1 MVAGESPLIGRVLGG
16 RYRLES
22 RRGVGSSSEVYL
34 ATDQQLDRTVAVKI
48 LDPELTADPEA
59 AKRIRAESQVAA
71 SLDHPNIVRV
81 EDWGQEEIGGRLHAY
96 LVLEHLAG
104 GSLQE
109 MLDRGR
115 LLSPSQALVV
125 GLDVC
130 RGLDY
135 AHRRGLVHH
144 DIRPGVILF
153 GEDRRARIADFGIA
167 RALSER
173 AWSNPTLVDPERA
186 RYASPEQGA
195 GRPVDERTDVYS
207 LCLTL
212 IESVTGQVP
221 FVADSVVATLAARVD
236 KLMPVSADLGPLASV
251 LEKAGRSDP
260 AERSTAA
267 ELGRGLVQ
275 AAEKLPR
282 PAPIAIVGAG
292 LFAGDAT
299 GSLPRPLDA
308 PASRPAPTAPITL
321 RDEPGELPEEPVD
334 KPHVLRWVLA
344 AVALLVVL
352 VGGVVAWRALSATSH
367 EVPNLVGMDKG
378 EALNAIAGFDW
389 DVVEVPEASET
400 VPVDVV
406 IRTDPVA
413 GTSLREGGE
422 FALVFSTGPAP
433 RVLPEIAG
441 LTVEEATLELG
452 QLDLGLE
459 VVAAVPD
466 EDVPEGVILTWA
478 VPEQPTLVAG
488 DDVVRGTT
496 IHATIS
502 SGPAPRTV
510 PSVIGLTYRDAV
522 AELEGVQLRAVRG
535 DDVFSD
541 DIPPGAV
548 AAQSVAAG
556 EQVERGSTVE
566 LQVSKGPDLV
576 AVPDLAGLD
585 CPGVTNA
592 LQGAGLTVGDLL
604 GVSTGLPV
612 SVTVDGRPV
621 QAGELLRRGTPIDLI
636 CL

>member
-1 MVAGESPLIGRVLGG
+1 MIGRVLGG

-34 ATDQQLDRTVAVKI
+34 ATDQQLGRTVAVKV
-48 LDPELTADPEA
+48 LEPELTADPDV
-59 AKRIRAESQVAA
+59 AKRLRAETQVAA

-81 EDWGQEEIGGRLHAY
+81 EDWGQEEITGRLHAY

-173 AWSNPTLVDPERA
+173 AWSQPTLVDPERA

-195 GRPVDERTDVYS
+195 GRRVDERTDIYS

-221 FVADSVVATLAARVD
+221 FVADSVVGTLAARVD

-251 LEKAGRSDP
+251 LEKAGRADP

-299 GSLPRPLDA
+299 GSLARPLDPPVDPPATRAA
-308 PASRPAPTAPITL
+308 PAAPITL

-344 AVALLVVL
+344 AVAVIAVL
-352 VGGVVAWRALSATSH
+352 VGGVVAWRALSTTSH
-367 EVPNLVGMDKG
+367 EVPDLAGMEKG
-378 EALNAIAGFDW
+378 SALNEIAGFDW

-413 GTSLREGGE
+413 GASLNEGSE
-422 FALVFSTGPAP
+422 LVLVVSTGPAP

-466 EDVPEGVILTWA
+466 EEVPEGVILTWA
-478 VPEQPTLVAG
+478 VPEQPSLVAG

-510 PSVIGLTYRDAV
+510 PSVIGLSFPDAV
-522 AELEGVQLRAVRG
+522 AELEAQQLEVVRG

-548 AAQSVAAG
+548 AIQSVAAG

-576 AVPDLAGLD
+576 AVPDLTGLD

-592 LQGAGLTVGDLL
+592 LQAAGLTIGDLL

-621 QAGELLRRGTPIDLI
+621 QTGELLRRGTPIDLI

>member
-1 MVAGESPLIGRVLGG
+1 M
-16 RYRLES
+16 
-22 RRGVGSSSEVYL
+22 GSSSEVYL
-34 ATDQQLDRTVAVKI
+34 ATDLQLDRTVAVKV
-48 LDPELTADPEA
+48 LDPELTADPEL
-59 AKRIRAESQVAA
+59 AKRLRAEAQVAA

-167 RALSER
+167 RALAER
-173 AWSNPTLVDPERA
+173 AWSNPAEVGPERA
-186 RYASPEQGA
+186 RYASPEQGS
-195 GRPVDERTDVYS
+195 GQRVDKRTDVYS

-221 FVADSVVATLAARVD
+221 FVADSVVGTLAARVD
-236 KLMPVSADLGPLASV
+236 KLMPVSAELGPLASV
-251 LEKAGRSDP
+251 LERAGRADP

-282 PAPIAIVGAG
+282 PAPIAIVGSG
-292 LFAGDAT
+292 LFVGDAT
-299 GSLPRPLDA
+299 GSIARPLEP
-308 PASRPAPTAPITL
+308 PATRPAPTVPITL
-321 RDEPGELPEEPVD
+321 RDEPSESAAEPSGESID

-344 AVALLVVL
+344 AVALIAVL
-352 VGGVVAWRALSATSH
+352 VGGVVAWRVLSTTSH
-367 EVPNLVGMDKG
+367 EVPDLVGMDKG
-378 EALNAIAGFDW
+378 AALNEIAGFDW
-389 DVVEVPEASET
+389 EVVEVTEFSEV

-406 IRTDPVA
+406 IRTDPAA
-413 GTSLREGGE
+413 GRSLQEGKE
-422 FALVFSTGPAP
+422 FVLVVSTGPAP

-441 LTVEEATLELG
+441 LTVEQATRTLGELG
-452 QLDLGLE
+452 LGLE

-466 EDVPEGVILTWA
+466 EVVPDGVILTWA

-488 DDVVRGTT
+488 DNVVRGTT
-496 IHATIS
+496 VHATIS

-510 PSVIGLTYRDAV
+510 PSVVGLSFTDAV
-522 AELEGVQLRAVRG
+522 AELEAVQLEAVRG

-548 AAQSVAAG
+548 VSQSVAAG

-566 LQVSKGPDLV
+566 LRLSKGPDLV
-576 AVPDLAGLD
+576 AVPDLTGLD

-592 LQGAGLTVGDLL
+592 LEAAGLTVGDLL
-604 GVSTGLPV
+604 GVSTGVPV

-621 QAGELLRRGTPIDLI
+621 QAGELLRRGTSVSLI

>member
-1 MVAGESPLIGRVLGG
+1 LIGRVLGG